1 MWGDKMLRVQ
11 NLKKHF
17 GGVRAVDGCS
27 FKVERGKITALIG
40 PNGSGKSTVFNL
52 ISGISKI
59 DSGKVILDKKE
70 ITDLAPHK
78 ISQKGISRLFQQA
91 RLFENL
97 TVKENLALALD
108 SEDTKFWKNLFGRKK
123 VDDKMVKENLE
134 SLGLERFENRLSR
147 GLSYGQKRLVEIL
160 RVMMKPHKVLMLDEP
175 VAGVTPLLRRK
186 ISTLLKG
193 LRKKGE
199 TILLIEHDMNFA
211 LNLVDWVVV
220 LDAGKVIAEG
230 TPKEIRKN
238 KKVLEAYLGD

>member
-1 MWGDKMLRVQ
+1 MLRVQ